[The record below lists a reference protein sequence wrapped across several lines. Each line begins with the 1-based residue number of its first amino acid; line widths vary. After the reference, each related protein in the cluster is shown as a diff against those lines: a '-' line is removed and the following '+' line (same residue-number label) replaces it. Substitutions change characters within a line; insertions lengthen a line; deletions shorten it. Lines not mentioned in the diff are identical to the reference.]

1 MVAQSTRNLPDF
13 LRAASCHRLAARSLD
28 VFSAEFEENTV
39 DGRNLAPA
47 DGLSHYSQCLF
58 LMFFLHLTWC
68 MISFI
73 NCNGVETHDF
83 EILEINGLS

>member
-28 VFSAEFEENTV
+28 VFSAEFEEHTV

-47 DGLSHYSQCLF
+47 DSLSHYSQCFFKF
-58 LMFFLHLTWC
+58 LLHLRWC
-68 MISFI
+68 MISSI
-73 NCNGVETHDF
+73 NCNGVKTHHF
-83 EILEINGLS
+83 EILEINGLR